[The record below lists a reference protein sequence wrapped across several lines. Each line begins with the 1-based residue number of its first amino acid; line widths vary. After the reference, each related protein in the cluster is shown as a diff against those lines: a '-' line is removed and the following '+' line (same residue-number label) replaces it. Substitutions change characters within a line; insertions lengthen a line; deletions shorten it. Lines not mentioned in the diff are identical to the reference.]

1 MQTMNSLLDSDPLE
15 PAPIRLVSLIVAL
28 FFLYVVRDVRGFFER
43 LIADCNVVDASP
55 EMERFVR
62 WSGWLA
68 TISIIFSIC
77 WHYVRL
83 MIR

>member
-1 MQTMNSLLDSDPLE
+1 MKSLFDWDPLE
-15 PAPIRLVSLIVAL
+15 PAPIRLFFMIVVL

-43 LIADCNVVDASP
+43 LIANRNLIDASP
-55 EMERFVR
+55 QMERSVR

-68 TISIIFSIC
+68 IISILLGIC